1 MIFKCIPAPE
11 WIRERHVWVKK
22 MADNKQKK
30 VGLIES
36 GVGATHLEVAVD
48 KRDGEAIVLLQLCT
62 WSEELG
68 QQVQKTIS
76 FSASKLGQLQRL
88 LSQARSSIEDS
99 QSDISLL
106 AQVIPLTARTLVHQP
121 LALHTQ
127 PARRAETAVGSQG

>member
-1 MIFKCIPAPE
+1 MWAKA
-11 WIRERHVWVKK
+11 
-22 MADNKQKK
+22 MADNRQKK
-30 VGLIES
+30 VGLIDS

-48 KRDGEAIVLLQLCT
+48 ERNGEAVVLLQLCT

-99 QSDISLL
+99 QSDIGAL
-106 AQVIPLTARTLVHQP
+106 AQIIPLVAREPVNQP
-121 LALHTQ
+121 MSLHTQ
-127 PARRAETAVGSQG
+127 PARHAEAAVGGQG